1 MQTRGPHIPLMDQT
15 FPLALSAD
23 LDAEIAA
30 LARRYQR
37 ANGPVIRLLNRLGGG
52 LEAQLAALPEGV
64 RTRIEALTAE
74 ALARSYG
81 LAGKAPDLG
90 RRGAVLAAVA
100 TGAAGGA
107 GGMATSLAE
116 IPVTVTLFLT
126 AIQRVAR
133 AAGLDPDEDWVRA
146 ECLQVFAAGSPVD
159 RDDGVNTGFVTARL
173 ALTGATVQNL
183 IATIAPKLA
192 VVLGQKL
199 AAQAVPVIGAVSG
212 AALNAAYLAYYRDL
226 AEVRFALR
234 RLAALHGSD
243 AVEEGFR
250 LAVTPPRILRV

>member
-1 MQTRGPHIPLMDQT
+1 MPRLPVP
-15 FPLALSAD
+15 AD
-23 LDAEIAA
+23 LDAAIMA
-30 LARRYQR
+30 LARRYLR
-37 ANGPVIRLLNRLGGG
+37 ANGPVIRMLNRFGGG
-52 LEAQLAALPEGV
+52 LETQLAALPEGA

-81 LAGKAPDLG
+81 LAGMAPELG
-90 RRGAVLAAVA
+90 RHGTVLAALA

-126 AIQRVAR
+126 AIQGVAR
-133 AAGLDPDEDWVRA
+133 AEGLDPNEDWVRA

-192 VVLGQKL
+192 TVLGQKL

-212 AALNAAYLAYYRDL
+212 AALNAAYLSYYREL
-226 AEVRFALR
+226 AEVRFALL

-250 LAVTPPRILRV
+250 LSVTPPRILQA